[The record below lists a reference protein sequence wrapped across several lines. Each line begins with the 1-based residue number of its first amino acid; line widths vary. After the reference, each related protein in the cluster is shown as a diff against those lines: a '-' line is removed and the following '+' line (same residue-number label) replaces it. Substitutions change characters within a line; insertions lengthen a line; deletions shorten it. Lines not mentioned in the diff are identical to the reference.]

1 MEKTKN
7 LLKSKFLLDIQVLMS
22 ISHLEFM
29 RELKAVAIY
38 GSCQNEPDLPTL
50 RLFALPGMSLFWIL
64 SIWLFFILQVL
75 A

>member
-1 MEKTKN
+1 MKTKN
-7 LLKSKFLLDIQVLMS
+7 LLKSKVLLDIQELMS

-29 RELKAVAIY
+29 RELKPVAIY
-38 GSCQNEPDLPTL
+38 GSCQNESDLPTL